1 MPQPDTPA
9 ASSAAASVG
18 DDSMMTEAR
27 QLIAAHDQ
35 KQTAAATPTTPRGSP
50 DTSNARQQPPA
61 KPNQNGATTKN
72 KNNDDVPQQQQQDRH
87 NQKPKGSPPSTT
99 SSATQT
105 ASVRNNN
112 KTKTTN
118 KNKNRIV
125 VDTSGSAAVKAA
137 AAVATTASDAATSP
151 KGSDEHSVATVQISN
166 KVAENQKPTGKL
178 SGEDSARTLQTSN
191 KSRSPQ
197 AAASSPPK
205 PTTATTPRTPAVIHE
220 AMATIT
226 EAASLDQ
233 QSSSPGSIKQTGSTD
248 FGGGSPDTKHRTT
261 VVADVKDAS
270 TASPTSGQNRMNKA
284 RNSAKTSPDK
294 HKVAAAAAAAPP
306 SSATDA
312 SVDGSLSQRSAA
324 SVSGSGGKSVGPVAA
339 RPVAS
344 SASPRSDARTSA
356 TAPLASSSPNSSS
369 NTDITPDNIENG
381 RPGDRGIEEGNGTRT
396 FDNEDKPTY
405 HDERTFVERNRKAL
419 LLGLGLVVIVASIVG
434 IAVAASSKK
443 SSAAD
448 PADAD
453 RYRDNGFGT
462 PAPTPSFFTLDSV
475 LSNWSPDGGVSMKTL
490 PFSPQGMA
498 YAWIKADLEALG
510 YDPDDLSGYDES
522 VATFEPRR
530 MADRVKT
537 RYALSV
543 LNYTFWGGSGTGVAT
558 YAFDAWSHD
567 NDECEFARVFCV
579 YNGEGLVDGL
589 VRVLDLDEAEI
600 PEGTVLPGEV
610 AMLNNLYALILTSTR
625 LGGKIPDIFVPMK
638 NLRVLD
644 LDDCVFT
651 GTVPSSIGALFNLEE
666 LRLNDNIFEGPLP
679 DLFWNHDYLRVLE
692 LQKNLFTGAI
702 SKSIFSLGASLEDLR
717 IGDNELTGTIPTQI
731 GNLRNLERFWAYT
744 NQLTGKIPT
753 QIGQLSLLHDL
764 AIDDNRLS
772 GAIPKQLASCPLIEL
787 WLNTNRLSSSIPTAL
802 GDVFELENLYLDE
815 NLLTGVVSNYM
826 SLRNDFSCNV
836 SMCANISSSLISTVI
851 FSMPCRYRTNSEI
864 CTTVQT
870 YS

>member
-9 ASSAAASVG
+9 SSAAASV
-18 DDSMMTEAR
+18 DDVLAEAR
-27 QLIAAHDQ
+27 QIIAAHDQ
-35 KQTAAATPTTPRGSP
+35 KQTAAAKPTAPRDSP
-50 DTSNARQQPPA
+50 DASNARQQPPAA

-72 KNNDDVPQQQQQDRH
+72 ENNDVPQQQQDRH
-87 NQKPKGSPPSTT
+87 NQKPKESPPSTT
-99 SSATQT
+99 SSAAQT
-105 ASVRNNN
+105 VSVRNNN
-112 KTKTTN
+112 KTKTKNKNTN
-118 KNKNRIV
+118 KNGIV

-137 AAVATTASDAATSP
+137 AAVATTTAADAATSP
-151 KGSDEHSVATVQISN
+151 KCSDEHSVATLQISN
-166 KVAENQKPTGKL
+166 KVAENRKPTGKL
-178 SGEDSARTLQTSN
+178 SGEDSFRTLQTSN
-191 KSRSPQ
+191 KSRPQ
-197 AAASSPPK
+197 AAPSSAPK
-205 PTTATTPRTPAVIHE
+205 PTTATTPRTTAVIHE
-220 AMATIT
+220 AMATIS
-226 EAASLDQ
+226 EAASLDR

-270 TASPTSGQNRMNKA
+270 SAPPTSGQNRMNKA

-369 NTDITPDNIENG
+369 NTEITPDYIENG

-405 HDERTFVERNRKAL
+405 HDERTFVERNRKTL

-522 VATFEPRR
+522 VAAFKPRR

-610 AMLNNLYALILTSTR
+610 VMLNSLHALIFTSTR
-625 LGGKIPDIFVPMK
+625 LGGKIPDVFFPMK
-638 NLRVLD
+638 ELRVLD

-666 LRLNDNIFEGPLP
+666 LRLNDNILEGPLP

-815 NLLTGVVSNYM
+815 NLLTGVVSSYM
-826 SLRNDFSCNV
+826 SLRNEFSFNV

>member
-9 ASSAAASVG
+9 SSAAASV
-18 DDSMMTEAR
+18 DDVLAEAR
-27 QLIAAHDQ
+27 QIIAAHDQ
-35 KQTAAATPTTPRGSP
+35 KQTAAANPTAPRDSP
-50 DTSNARQQPPA
+50 DASNARQQPPAA

-72 KNNDDVPQQQQQDRH
+72 KNNDDVPQQKDRH
-87 NQKPKGSPPSTT
+87 NQKPKGTPPSTT
-99 SSATQT
+99 SSAAQT

-112 KTKTTN
+112 ETKTKN
-118 KNKNRIV
+118 KNTNKNRIV

-137 AAVATTASDAATSP
+137 AAVTTTTAAATSP
-151 KGSDEHSVATVQISN
+151 KGSDEHSVATVQNSN
-166 KVAENQKPTGKL
+166 KVAENRKPTGKL
-178 SGEDSARTLQTSN
+178 SGEDSFRTLQTSN
-191 KSRSPQ
+191 KSRPE
-197 AAASSPPK
+197 AAPSSAPK
-205 PTTATTPRTPAVIHE
+205 PTTAI
-220 AMATIT
+220 IS

-233 QSSSPGSIKQTGSTD
+233 QNSRLGSIKQTGSTD
-248 FGGGSPDTKHRTT
+248 FGGGSPDTKRRTT

-270 TASPTSGQNRMNKA
+270 SASPTSGQNRMNKA

-294 HKVAAAAAAAPP
+294 HKVAAAAAPP

-344 SASPRSDARTSA
+344 SASPRSDARTSV
-356 TAPLASSSPNSSS
+356 TTPLASSSPNSSS

-419 LLGLGLVVIVASIVG
+419 LLGLGLVVIVAAIVG

-443 SSAAD
+443 KSAAD

-498 YAWIKADLEALG
+498 YAWIKTDLEALG

-522 VATFEPRR
+522 VATFKPRR

-610 AMLNNLYALILTSTR
+610 VMLNSLYALIFTSTR
-625 LGGKIPDIFVPMK
+625 LGGKIPDVFVPMK
-638 NLRVLD
+638 ELRVLD

-666 LRLNDNIFEGPLP
+666 LRLNDNILEGPLP
-679 DLFWNHDYLRVLE
+679 DLFWNHDNLRVLE

-764 AIDDNRLS
+764 AMDDNRLS

-826 SLRNDFSCNV
+826 SLRNEFSCNV